1 MTPTVEQAVHQFTRR
16 SNGSAVYSNLC
27 YTCLI
32 RTALPFSL
40 TPSFP
45 PHPPRHPPRRPATG
59 SACVAGA
66 ACVNINGISGQIC
79 MPACKGYGSTCP
91 APSAKEAT
99 TARPYCDACVSSSK
113 ASQSESPNSCI
124 LVCNATTTIPSD
136 REVRARSPGTTSA
149 SNADR
154 HVQYAQAE
162 CPVGGTCKPLSLDK
176 DACDN
181 DSKWPAGAHP
191 CQVTKTCGVCT
202 FP

>member
-1 MTPTVEQAVHQFTRR
+1 MFDPNCIA
-16 SNGSAVYSNLC
+16 
-27 YTCLI
+27 
-32 RTALPFSL
+32 SL
-40 TPSFP
+40 TYSLVFAPN
-45 PHPPRHPPRRPATG
+45 HPATPRHC
-59 SACVAGA
+59 SACMAGA
-66 ACVNINGISGQIC
+66 ECVNINGISGQIC

-113 ASQSESPNSCI
+113 TTGSKAGSKAGSEPIGASQTESPNSCI
-124 LVCNATTTIPSD
+124 LVCNATTTILSD
-136 REVRARSPGTTSA
+136 RKMRARSPGTTSV
-149 SNADR
+149 SNVGR
-154 HVQYAQAE
+154 TVQYAQAE

-191 CQVTKTCGVCT
+191 CQATKTCGVCT